1 MTSLIIR
8 IVILVSYTLGNAAM
22 LLVDGTANYP
32 LYCAMRS
39 IGQMALP
46 LVCFLLVEGFY
57 RTSNKKFYFIR
68 LFAFGSAAFV
78 PFWYM
83 SMQGMRI
90 VEDAIHTYIGADAV
104 CNAENLALLK
114 PLVDENAFAYYY
126 DIFLYTSTAA
136 VDGMMTIA
144 MNLLMLFVI
153 DAIKKKYFGVKKAP
167 YIILTT
173 LAMLGTMFVLI
184 IIPFEEPI
192 LITLMVAMFYFL
204 RGNKPAI
211 SIMMMLAIV
220 SFYTGITLAYAIGA
234 ILAVLLIYT
243 YNGKEGS
250 KKFRYVFYAYYP
262 LHMIVLY
269 YLSTLL

>member
-1 MTSLIIR
+1 MTSLILR
-8 IVILVSYTLGNAAM
+8 IIILISYTMGNAAM

-32 LYCAMRS
+32 LYCALRS

-46 LVCFLLVEGFY
+46 IACFLLVEGFHK
-57 RTSNKKFYFIR
+57 TSNKRFYFIR
-68 LFAFGSAAFV
+68 LLAFGSAAFV

-83 SMQGMRI
+83 SLEGMRI
-90 VEDAIHTYIGADAV
+90 VEEAIHTYLGADVV

-114 PLVDENAFAYYY
+114 PLVSENAFAYYY
-126 DIFLYTSTAA
+126 DIYLYTSTAA
-136 VDGMMTIA
+136 VNGMMTLA
-144 MNLLMLFVI
+144 MNLLMLFLI
-153 DAIKKKYFGVKKAP
+153 DAVRKKYFGVKKAP

-173 LAMLGTMFVLI
+173 LVMLGTMFVLI

-211 SIMMMLAIV
+211 SVMMVLAIV

-234 ILAVLLIYT
+234 IAAVLLINT

-269 YLSTLL
+269 YLSTIL